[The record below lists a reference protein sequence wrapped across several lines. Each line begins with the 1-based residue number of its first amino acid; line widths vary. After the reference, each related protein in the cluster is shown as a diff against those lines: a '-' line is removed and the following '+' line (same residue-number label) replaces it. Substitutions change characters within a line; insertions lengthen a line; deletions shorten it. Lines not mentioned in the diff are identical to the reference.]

1 MLGLPKSTEL
11 SKQLP
16 KKAIYLKFNMTPAA
30 KEKFDEEISRITIVS
45 EISPS
50 RINIAAGKEISSIYV
65 LLVSLKQ
72 KKYNEAT
79 VAQLFKLIDQNMV
92 LLLEYEDEQ
101 RLAIHH
107 TKLIQSD
114 WTPDGEWKL
123 DLKGLNL
130 DDVWDNIVTQI
141 GSIDIEKG
149 NSLEE
154 QIAVD
159 EQRAKILKE
168 IARLEVLARKEKQ
181 PKKKFELVQK
191 IQVLRKA
198 IDNEKK

>member
-1 MLGLPKSTEL
+1 MLGLPKTTEL

-30 KEKFDEEISRITIVS
+30 KEKFDEEISRITIIS

-114 WTPDGEWKL
+114 WKPAEEWTL

-168 IARLEVLARKEKQ
+168 IVRLEAQARKEKQ
-181 PKKKFELVQK
+181 PKKKFDLVQQINK
-191 IQVLRKA
+191 LKS
-198 IDNEKK
+198 EMETL

>member
-1 MLGLPKSTEL
+1 MLGLPKSITL

-16 KKAIYLKFNMTPAA
+16 KTAIYRKFNMNPAA
-30 KEKFDEEISRITIVS
+30 QEKFDAEISRITIVA
-45 EISPS
+45 EISPA
-50 RINIAAGKEISSIYV
+50 RLNVVAGKEISSIFV
-65 LLVSLKQ
+65 FLVSLKQ

-79 VAQLFKLIDQNMV
+79 VSQLFKLIDQNIV

-114 WTPDGEWKL
+114 WKTAEEWTL
-123 DLKGLNL
+123 TLKGLNL

-159 EQRAKILKE
+159 EQRAKLLKE
-168 IARLEVLARKEKQ
+168 IDRLEKLARAEKQ
-181 PKKKFELVQK
+181 PKKKFEMVQQINK
-191 IQVLRKA
+191 LKS
-198 IDNEKK
+198 EMETL

>member
-1 MLGLPKSTEL
+1 MIGLPKTTEL

-30 KEKFDEEISRITIVS
+30 KEKFDEEISRIMIVS

-114 WTPDGEWKL
+114 WKPAEEWTL

-168 IARLEVLARKEKQ
+168 IVRLEAQARKEKQ
-181 PKKKFELVQK
+181 PKKKFDLVQQINK
-191 IQVLRKA
+191 LKS
-198 IDNEKK
+198 EMETL

>member
-1 MLGLPKSTEL
+1 MLGLPKTTEL

-30 KEKFDEEISRITIVS
+30 KEKFDEEISRITIVA
-45 EISPS
+45 EISPA

-114 WTPDGEWKL
+114 WKPVEEWTL
-123 DLKGLNL
+123 ALKGLNM
-130 DDVWDNIVTQI
+130 DDVWNHIVTQI

-168 IARLEVLARKEKQ
+168 IARLEAQARKEKQ

-191 IQVLRKA
+191 IQKLKGQ
-198 IDNEKK
+198 

>member
-30 KEKFDEEISRITIVS
+30 KEKFDEEISRITIVA
-45 EISPS
+45 EISPA

-92 LLLEYEDEQ
+92 LLLEYED
-101 RLAIHH
+101 
-107 TKLIQSD
+107 D
-114 WTPDGEWKL
+114 
-123 DLKGLNL
+123 
-130 DDVWDNIVTQI
+130 
-141 GSIDIEKG
+141 
-149 NSLEE
+149 
-154 QIAVD
+154 
-159 EQRAKILKE
+159 
-168 IARLEVLARKEKQ
+168 RKS
-181 PKKKFELVQK
+181 V
-191 IQVLRKA
+191 V
-198 IDNEKK
+198 

>member
-114 WTPDGEWKL
+114 WKPAEEWTL

-130 DDVWDNIVTQI
+130 DDVWNNIVTQI
-141 GSIDIEKG
+141 GNIDIEKG

-168 IARLEVLARKEKQ
+168 IARLEAQARKEKQ
-181 PKKKFELVQK
+181 PK
-191 IQVLRKA
+191 
-198 IDNEKK
+198 

>member
-1 MLGLPKSTEL
+1 MLGLPKTTEL

-16 KKAIYLKFNMTPAA
+16 KKAIYLKFNMNPAA
-30 KEKFDEEISRITIVS
+30 KEKFDADISRITIVA
-45 EISPS
+45 EISPA
-50 RINIAAGKEISSIYV
+50 RINIAAGKEISAIFV

-79 VAQLFKLIDQNMV
+79 VSQLFKLIDQNMV
-92 LLLEYEDEQ
+92 LLLEYEGEQ
-101 RLAIHH
+101 RLAIYH

-114 WTPDGEWKL
+114 WKPAEEWTL
-123 DLKGLNL
+123 TLKGLNL

-159 EQRAKILKE
+159 EQRAKILKG
-168 IARLEVLARKEKQ
+168 IARLEALARKEKQ
-181 PKKKFELVQK
+181 PKKKFELVQQINRLK
-191 IQVLRKA
+191 QENI
-198 IDNEKK
+198 

>member
-1 MLGLPKSTEL
+1 MLGLPKSITL
-11 SKQLP
+11 SKQLS
-16 KKAIYLKFNMTPAA
+16 KNAIYRKFNMNPEAQ
-30 KEKFDEEISRITIVS
+30 KKFDAEISRITIVA
-45 EISPS
+45 EISPA
-50 RINIAAGKEISSIYV
+50 RINIAAGKEISSIFV

-79 VAQLFKLIDQNMV
+79 VSQLFKLIDQNIV

-101 RLAIHH
+101 RLAIYH

-114 WTPDGEWKL
+114 WKPAEEWTL
-123 DLKGLNL
+123 ALKGLNL

-168 IARLEVLARKEKQ
+168 IARLEAQARKEKQ
-181 PKKKFELVQK
+181 PKKKFELVQR
-191 IQVLRKA
+191 INNLRKELEVGA
-198 IDNEKK
+198 